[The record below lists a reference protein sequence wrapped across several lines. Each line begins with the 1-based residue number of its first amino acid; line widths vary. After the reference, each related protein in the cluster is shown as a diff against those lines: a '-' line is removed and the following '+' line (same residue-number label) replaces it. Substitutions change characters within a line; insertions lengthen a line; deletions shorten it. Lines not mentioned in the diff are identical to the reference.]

1 MSDNNR
7 RAAKPKP
14 LWRSAVDRADAL
26 ITPVAN
32 GVVRTDT
39 FADAVSAMTRLE
51 VRMRRLVERQMTSL
65 LHVYSLPSFTDTRR
79 IQSQLAA
86 LEARLRDMGERFDDV
101 EDHLREL
108 QRSVEDGSR
117 SEDAKAR

>member
-1 MSDNNR
+1 MSQENH
-7 RAAKPKP
+7 KPTKKNKP
-14 LWRSAVDRADAL
+14 LWRSAVDRADTL

-39 FADAVSAMTRLE
+39 FADVVSAMTRLE

-65 LHVYSLPSFTDTRR
+65 WHAYSLPSSTDTRR

-101 EDHLREL
+101 EHHLRQQE
-108 QRSVEDGSR
+108 RD
-117 SEDAKAR
+117 SEDARAN